1 MVIVLLALVP
11 GDYTQC
17 NVYSRVSQGQEDEIE
32 EGNEG
37 DEDREFNN
45 EDLISV
51 VLGFLLLNCRNS
63 LFC

>member
-11 GDYTQC
+11 GDYIQC

-32 EGNEG
+32 EG